1 MVGLV
6 VRDQRP
12 ALEKTPSREN
22 LLVRG
27 PLAKHSYNARTSAPE
42 PLGTERAKQKRSI
55 MYDLCSIETIVSVGA
70 LDA

>member
-6 VRDQRP
+6 VREINTQLWK
-12 ALEKTPSREN
+12 APSREN

-27 PLAKHSYNARTSAPE
+27 PLAKHSCSARTSAPE
-42 PLGTERAKQKRSI
+42 PRGTERAKQKRSI
-55 MYDLCSIETIVSVGA
+55 MCDSYSNEASVSVGA